1 MVLPDA
7 DCGDAW
13 SRAGCAWLKALAI
26 AALAAIILSGSPALA
41 QTPLDIETGAV
52 AKAPVPAGTLEY
64 DTFQATAVKT
74 IVAYGRNW
82 DRLNNCK
89 AWACFS
95 TYFLRIDTILTTG
108 IKWMYSHPALPCY
121 QEQQRRVT
129 KGFRE
134 LRGGIRVLSLAIQTG
149 DDWRAKVARRKI
161 RATELIFQ
169 NLPVQT
175 CPA

>member
-1 MVLPDA
+1 VDTASTRRRERDPDERHATRLLPLFDP
-7 DCGDAW
+7 GHE
-13 SRAGCAWLKALAI
+13 
-26 AALAAIILSGSPALA
+26 
-41 QTPLDIETGAV
+41 IETTV
-52 AKAPVPAGTLEY
+52 ELAPVGP
-64 DTFQATAVKT
+64 D
-74 IVAYGRNW
+74 
-82 DRLNNCK
+82 CK

-121 QEQQRRVT
+121 QEQQQRVT
-129 KGFRE
+129 KGFQE
-134 LRGGIRVLSLAIQTG
+134 LRGGIRMLSLAIQTG